1 MNDAHRTPS
10 AIWLI
15 FVFSTEGS
23 WAQNLE
29 RPATDAPDTC
39 QYWITADK
47 ARDVR
52 TFAIDKDV
60 RLITL
65 EISGRLTLR
74 AAEETFTKIAH
85 DTYAEIIKASYRFD
99 IHEGTTVAELKK
111 MVASVGL
118 NPKVDWTALDFPMW
132 LPEDADY
139 YSRSENQ
146 E

>member
-1 MNDAHRTPS
+1 MNPTHKTPE

-15 FVFSTEGS
+15 YVFSTEGS

-29 RPATDAPDTC
+29 RPAIDAPDTC

-65 EISGRLTLR
+65 DIKGRLTLS
-74 AAEETFTKIAH
+74 AAEETFKKIAQ
-85 DTYAEIIKASYRFD
+85 DTYGEIIKESHRFEVRD
-99 IHEGTTVAELKK
+99 GTTLPDLERL
-111 MVASVGL
+111 VASVGL
-118 NPKVDWTALDFPMW
+118 NPKVDWTALNFPMW
-132 LPEDADY
+132 IPEDAEY
-139 YSRSENQ
+139 YSRSENY